1 MAVRYKTAAANTKL
15 TEFKETKEAVV
26 SYRKAM
32 KTKPRSFNVKKV
44 FDRSLLS
51 FM

>member
-1 MAVRYKTAAANTKL
+1 MAVRYKTAKNNTKL

-26 SYRKAM
+26 SYRNAM
-32 KTKPRSFNVKKV
+32 KEKPKTFNVKPS